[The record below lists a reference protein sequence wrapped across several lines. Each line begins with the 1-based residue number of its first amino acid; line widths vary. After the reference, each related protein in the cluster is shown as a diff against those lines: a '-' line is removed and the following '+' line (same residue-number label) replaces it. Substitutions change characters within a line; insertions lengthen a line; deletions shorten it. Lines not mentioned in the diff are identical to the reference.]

1 MFRAIRDRWGW
12 ARGRRLAG
20 LFAFEFIV
28 VVLGVLAAQGLQSW
42 ALERERNRHA
52 DEERIRLEE
61 GFVRSQHIAKVW
73 RAALPC
79 LRERVKE
86 VMQVAGS
93 DATLQS
99 DKAGRPTLVQNH
111 YPEVTTETA
120 RLIIERMGERE
131 AIALM
136 DVQSRF
142 ATIYEA
148 AGEMRAEWE
157 RFRLLD
163 SEYGQASTADRAA
176 VRAAGA
182 SILAGMRSIDVALD
196 QVERQEPLVKSPS
209 APAFDRDFGVMPV
222 RSCAELWENGI
233 VYRSI
238 EPGEAAPY

>member
-1 MFRAIRDRWGW
+1 
-12 ARGRRLAG
+12 
-20 LFAFEFIV
+20 
-28 VVLGVLAAQGLQSW
+28 
-42 ALERERNRHA
+42 
-52 DEERIRLEE
+52 
-61 GFVRSQHIAKVW
+61 
-73 RAALPC
+73 
-79 LRERVKE
+79 
-86 VMQVAGS
+86 MQVAGS

-99 DKAGRPTLVQNH
+99 GKAGRPTLVQNS

-120 RLIIERMGERE
+120 RLIIEQMGERE

-136 DVQSRF
+136 DVRGRF

-163 SEYGQASTADRAA
+163 PEFGRASSADRAA
-176 VRAAGA
+176 VRASGA
-182 SILAGMRSIDVALD
+182 SILAAMRSIDVALA
-196 QVERQEPLVKSPS
+196 QVERQESLVKSPS
-209 APAFDRDFGVMPV
+209 APAFDRDFSAMPV